1 MSRRDQYGIFKRC
14 RAFPERV
21 GPRILSLESVDYF
34 GTSEHFSGRKKEE
47 SLWAK
52 LQRNF
57 DGEANWSGVANESC
71 DKHAVFLGNDQN
83 DVSCSSRFCSLVMMK
98 FLSNQGPWVYLSRVL
113 NQFKQIVK
121 YDIKSKY
128 PEEYSILYK
137 RRTWKTFSE
146 EILFRAELIASILLI

>member
-1 MSRRDQYGIFKRC
+1 MSQRDQYGIFKRC
-14 RAFPERV
+14 RAFPERL

-34 GTSEHFSGRKKEE
+34 GTSEHFGGRKKEE

-71 DKHAVFLGNDQN
+71 DKHAVFFRQWLKWRVMFITFLLFGNDEI
-83 DVSCSSRFCSLVMMK
+83 SLKSRYLI
-98 FLSNQGPWVYLSRVL
+98 LVYLSRVL

-137 RRTWKTFSE
+137 RRTWKTFS
-146 EILFRAELIASILLI
+146 